1 MRGENVIGAFI
12 SPIGQRL
19 RRLAPLWTKGP
30 TDSTRRQQSLRRS
43 AGPTHETMRVELE
56 AYERRF
62 RHAGLPLF
70 IEGWNASEDVFTR
83 AVPLFALVFMGE
95 LLGALDS
102 DWTWWQNLAAGV
114 GGLAILLSGFGLLNL
129 ARRRRFFELPHRVG
143 RVELAIFVILPA
155 LLPLI
160 FSGQVVSALVTAAAN
175 LVLLGVVYLVIGFGF
190 VFILR
195 WAARQLPQG
204 LTASLAVLTRAV
216 PLLLVFSLV
225 LFINTEMWQV
235 FSLMPQAYLAAVA
248 GLLALVAAAF
258 LVGRLPRE
266 VVRLQGD
273 GPALNPRQRVNV
285 GLVMFVSQALQVL
298 VVSAAMAGFFV
309 IFGALTIG
317 PEVRESWIGST
328 GTAVG
333 PSLELLGGRLTVTE
347 ELLRVSGAIA
357 AFGGVY
363 YAIAVL
369 TDSTYR
375 EEFLE
380 DIVGELRETF
390 ALRAEYLSLRG
401 SSPRT

>member
-1 MRGENVIGAFI
+1 
-12 SPIGQRL
+12 
-19 RRLAPLWTKGP
+19 
-30 TDSTRRQQSLRRS
+30 
-43 AGPTHETMRVELE
+43 MRVELD

-83 AVPLFALVFMGE
+83 AVPLFALVFVGE

-204 LTASLAVLTRAV
+204 LTTSLAVLTRAV

-298 VVSAAMAGFFV
+298 VVSARDG
-309 IFGALTIG
+309 GLLRRSSGRSRSG
-317 PEVRESWIGST
+317 PRCASRGSARR

-333 PSLELLGGRLTVTE
+333 PSLELLGGRLTITE

-390 ALRAEYLSLRG
+390 ALRAEYLALRG

>member
-1 MRGENVIGAFI
+1 
-12 SPIGQRL
+12 
-19 RRLAPLWTKGP
+19 
-30 TDSTRRQQSLRRS
+30 
-43 AGPTHETMRVELE
+43 VELE

-62 RHAGLPLF
+62 RRAGLPLF
-70 IEGWNASEDVFTR
+70 IEGWTASRDVFTR

-95 LLGALDS
+95 LLGALDR
-102 DWTWWQNLAAGV
+102 DWSFWGNLAAGL
-114 GGLAILLSGFGLLNL
+114 GGLAILLTGFGLLNL
-129 ARRRRFFELPHRVG
+129 LRGRGFFELPHHVG
-143 RVELAIFVILPA
+143 RLELGAFVILPA
-155 LLPLI
+155 LLPLV
-160 FSGQVVSALVTAAAN
+160 FSGQLVSALVTAAAN
-175 LVLLGVVYLVIGFGF
+175 LALVGLAYLVIGYGL

-195 WAARQLPQG
+195 WAALQLPAG
-204 LTASLAVLTRAV
+204 LTAALAVLTRAV

-235 FSLMPQAYLAAVA
+235 FSEMPRAFLFAVA
-248 GLLALVAAAF
+248 GLLALVAGAF

-266 VVRLQGD
+266 VERLQGD
-273 GPALNPRQRVNV
+273 GPPLTAPQRRNV

-298 VVSAAMAGFFV
+298 VVSAALAAFFV
-309 IFGALTIG
+309 IFGALTVG
-317 PEVRESWIGST
+317 PEVRESWIGT
-328 GTAVG
+328 EGTPIG
-333 PSLELLGGRLTVTE
+333 PSLDILGGEITITE

-390 ALRAEYLSLRG
+390 ALRAEYLSLTG

>member
-1 MRGENVIGAFI
+1 M
-12 SPIGQRL
+12 
-19 RRLAPLWTKGP
+19 RRLAGIWTKYL
-30 TDSTRRQQSLRRS
+30 LRRS
-43 AGPTHETMRVELE
+43 ARRSPETGPVELDD
-56 AYERRF
+56 YERRF
-62 RHAGLPLF
+62 RRAGLPLF
-70 IEGWNASEDVFTR
+70 IEDWDAGRDVFTR

-95 LLGALDS
+95 LLGALDR
-102 DWTWWQNLAAGV
+102 DWSIWANLAAGV
-114 GGLAILLSGFGLLNL
+114 GGLAILLSGFGLVNV
-129 ARRRRFFELPHRVG
+129 ARGRRFFELPHRVG
-143 RVELAIFVILPA
+143 RIELAIFVILPA
-155 LLPLI
+155 LLPLV

-175 LVLLGVVYLVIGFGF
+175 LVLLGLAYLVIGFGL

-195 WAARQLPQG
+195 WAVSQLPAG
-204 LTASLAVLTRAV
+204 LAAALAVLTRAV

-235 FSLMPQAYLAAVA
+235 FSLMPRAYLVAVA

-273 GPALNPRQRVNV
+273 GPPLTRYQRINV

-309 IFGALTIG
+309 VFGALTIG

-333 PSLELLGGRLTVTE
+333 PSVELFGGTLTITE
-347 ELLRVSGAIA
+347 QLLRVSGAIA
-357 AFGGVY
+357 AVGGVY

-375 EEFLE
+375 EEFLD
-380 DIVGELRETF
+380 DIVGELRGIF
-390 ALRAEYLSLRG
+390 ALRAEYLSVRG

>member
-1 MRGENVIGAFI
+1 M
-12 SPIGQRL
+12 
-19 RRLAPLWTKGP
+19 
-30 TDSTRRQQSLRRS
+30 
-43 AGPTHETMRVELE
+43 
-56 AYERRF
+56 
-62 RHAGLPLF
+62 
-70 IEGWNASEDVFTR
+70 
-83 AVPLFALVFMGE
+83 
-95 LLGALDS
+95 
-102 DWTWWQNLAAGV
+102 
-114 GGLAILLSGFGLLNL
+114 
-129 ARRRRFFELPHRVG
+129 
-143 RVELAIFVILPA
+143 ILPA

>member
-1 MRGENVIGAFI
+1 V
-12 SPIGQRL
+12 
-19 RRLAPLWTKGP
+19 
-30 TDSTRRQQSLRRS
+30 
-43 AGPTHETMRVELE
+43 RVELE

-62 RHAGLPLF
+62 RRAGLPLF

-102 DWTWWQNLAAGV
+102 DWSVWGNLAAGV

-273 GPALNPRQRVNV
+273 GPPLNPHQRVNV

-298 VVSAAMAGFFV
+298 VVSAAMAAFFV

-333 PSLELLGGRLTVTE
+333 PSLELLGGRLTITE

>member
-1 MRGENVIGAFI
+1 
-12 SPIGQRL
+12 
-19 RRLAPLWTKGP
+19 
-30 TDSTRRQQSLRRS
+30 
-43 AGPTHETMRVELE
+43 VEIE

-70 IEGWNASEDVFTR
+70 IEGWTASRDVYTR
-83 AVPLFALVFMGE
+83 AAPLFTLVFVGE
-95 LLGALDS
+95 MFGAIDS
-102 DWTWWQNLAAGV
+102 DWSVWANALAV
-114 GGLAILLSGFGLLNL
+114 LGGLAILLSGFGLLNL
-129 ARRRRFFELPHRVG
+129 LRGRRFFELPHSVG
-143 RVELAIFVILPA
+143 GIELALFVILPA
-155 LLPLI
+155 LLPLV
-160 FSGQVVSALVTAAAN
+160 FGGQLVSALVTAAAN
-175 LVLLGVVYLVIGFGF
+175 LLLVGVVYLVIGYGL

-195 WAARQLPQG
+195 WAARQLPAG
-204 LTASLAVLTRAV
+204 LTAALGVLTRAV

-235 FSLMPQAYLAAVA
+235 FSEMPRTFLFAVA
-248 GLLALVAAAF
+248 GLLALVAGAF

-266 VVRLQGD
+266 VELLQGD
-273 GPALNPRQRVNV
+273 GPPLTRRERNNV

-298 VVSAAMAGFFV
+298 VVSLALAIFFV
-309 IFGALTIG
+309 VFGALTVG
-317 PEVRESWIGST
+317 PEVRESWLGSDGTPIGPT
-328 GTAVG
+328 
-333 PSLELLGGRLTVTE
+333 LDILGGEITITE
-347 ELLRVSGAIA
+347 QLLRVSGAIA

-375 EEFLE
+375 EEFLD

>member
-1 MRGENVIGAFI
+1 V
-12 SPIGQRL
+12 
-19 RRLAPLWTKGP
+19 
-30 TDSTRRQQSLRRS
+30 
-43 AGPTHETMRVELE
+43 RVELE

-62 RHAGLPLF
+62 RHAGLPLL

-83 AVPLFALVFMGE
+83 AVPLLALVFVAE
-95 LLGALDS
+95 LLGAIDLDWS
-102 DWTWWQNLAAGV
+102 LWANMAAAT

-143 RVELAIFVILPA
+143 RLELAIFVILPA
-155 LLPLI
+155 LLPLV
-160 FSGQVVSALVTAAAN
+160 FGGQVVSAVVTAGAN
-175 LVLLGVVYLVIGFGF
+175 LALLGLVYLVIGFGL

-195 WAARQLPQG
+195 WAIRQLPEG

-235 FSLMPQAYLAAVA
+235 FSLMPRAYLAAVA

-258 LVGRLPRE
+258 LAGRLPRE

-273 GPALNPRQRVNV
+273 GPPLSPRQRMNV
-285 GLVMFVSQALQVL
+285 GLVMFVSQALQVF
-298 VVSAAMAGFFV
+298 VVSLAMAGFFV
-309 IFGALTIG
+309 VFGALTIG
-317 PEVRESWIGST
+317 PEVRESWIGSRGT
-328 GTAVG
+328 GIG
-333 PSLELLGGRLTVTE
+333 PSIELLGGRLTITE

-375 EEFLE
+375 EEFLD

-390 ALRAEYLSLRG
+390 ALRERYLALRR
-401 SSPRT
+401 SS

>member
-1 MRGENVIGAFI
+1 M
-12 SPIGQRL
+12 
-19 RRLAPLWTKGP
+19 
-30 TDSTRRQQSLRRS
+30 
-43 AGPTHETMRVELE
+43 
-56 AYERRF
+56 
-62 RHAGLPLF
+62 
-70 IEGWNASEDVFTR
+70 
-83 AVPLFALVFMGE
+83 
-95 LLGALDS
+95 
-102 DWTWWQNLAAGV
+102 
-114 GGLAILLSGFGLLNL
+114 
-129 ARRRRFFELPHRVG
+129 
-143 RVELAIFVILPA
+143 
-155 LLPLI
+155 
-160 FSGQVVSALVTAAAN
+160 
-175 LVLLGVVYLVIGFGF
+175 
-190 VFILR
+190 
-195 WAARQLPQG
+195 
-204 LTASLAVLTRAV
+204 LTRAV

-235 FSLMPQAYLAAVA
+235 FSLMPRAYLAAVA

-273 GPALNPRQRVNV
+273 GPPLNPRQRVNV

-298 VVSAAMAGFFV
+298 VVSLALAGFFV
-309 IFGALTIG
+309 VFGALTIG
-317 PEVRESWIGST
+317 PEVRESWIGSR
-328 GTAVG
+328 GTAIG
-333 PSLELLGGRLTVTE
+333 PSLELLGGRLTITE

-390 ALRAEYLSLRG
+390 ALRAEYLALRG

>member
-1 MRGENVIGAFI
+1 
-12 SPIGQRL
+12 
-19 RRLAPLWTKGP
+19 
-30 TDSTRRQQSLRRS
+30 
-43 AGPTHETMRVELE
+43 MRVELE

-62 RHAGLPLF
+62 RSAGLPLF

-83 AVPLFALVFMGE
+83 AVPLFALVFVGE
-95 LLGALDS
+95 LLGALDR
-102 DWTWWQNLAAGV
+102 DWSVWANLAAGV
-114 GGLAILLSGFGLLNL
+114 GGLAILLSGFGLLNV

-175 LVLLGVVYLVIGFGF
+175 LALLGLVYLVIGFGF

-195 WAARQLPQG
+195 WAARQLPEG
-204 LTASLAVLTRAV
+204 FTASLAVLARAV

-235 FSLMPQAYLAAVA
+235 FSLMPRAYLLAVA
-248 GLLALVAAAF
+248 GLLALVAGAF

-298 VVSAAMAGFFV
+298 VVSLAMAGFFV
-309 IFGALTIG
+309 VFGALTIG
-317 PEVRESWIGST
+317 PEVRESWIGSR
-328 GTAVG
+328 GSALG

-380 DIVGELRETF
+380 DIVGELRDTF
-390 ALRAEYLSLRG
+390 ALRAEYLALRG

>member
-1 MRGENVIGAFI
+1 
-12 SPIGQRL
+12 
-19 RRLAPLWTKGP
+19 
-30 TDSTRRQQSLRRS
+30 
-43 AGPTHETMRVELE
+43 VELE

-62 RHAGLPLF
+62 RRAGLPLF
-70 IEGWNASEDVFTR
+70 IEGWSASEDVFTR
-83 AVPLFALVFMGE
+83 AVPLFALVFVGE
-95 LLGALDS
+95 LLGALDR
-102 DWTWWQNLAAGV
+102 DWSVWGNLAAGA
-114 GGLAILLSGFGLLNL
+114 GGLAILLSGFGLINV
-129 ARRRRFFELPHRVG
+129 ARGRRFLELPHRVG
-143 RVELAIFVILPA
+143 RLELAIFVILPA

-160 FSGQVVSALVTAAAN
+160 FGGQVVSALVTAAAN
-175 LVLLGVVYLVIGFGF
+175 LALVGLVYLVIGFGF

-195 WAARQLPQG
+195 WAARQLPVG

-235 FSLMPQAYLAAVA
+235 FSLMPRAYLAAVA

-266 VVRLQGD
+266 VVRLQGE
-273 GPALNPRQRVNV
+273 GPPLDPRQRVNV

-298 VVSAAMAGFFV
+298 VVSLAMAAFFV

-390 ALRAEYLSLRG
+390 ALRADYLALRG